1 MPVTELRTVLEEI
14 AAYDGQ
20 EVDLLA
26 RLVRAIRPTKD
37 EQERALAPGF
47 ARLLALLE
55 TDAALRAGLSAYVH
69 RLISW
74 KRLNRAL
81 VDPGMVS
88 GDFWHELS
96 ERLNYNLMP
105 FQPDP
110 GTIDHVLVNVFFK
123 ERDGDWVRAL
133 DQGECVRLLSLL
145 DGRSLH
151 DLPMGSFTMK
161 ELLFAIK
168 VIGLRIAGRAFD
180 SRVLRMVPEH
190 ENLANPFVLLGDEL
204 DRYIAGLNDG
214 TVARGTA
221 DPVRLRIGELM
232 DQCHAMIGQAYDN
245 SAVHGIGFR
254 VNQNLM
260 ALQRMLERLELI
272 LDAIVV
278 DPRVDGR
285 SSTVDLIKNMVAFNT
300 GRTHIKGFIDRST
313 QVVAREISAHAGR
326 TGEHYITTTGREYL
340 AMLRSALGGGAIVA
354 FACILKTWYG
364 TFDVSLFTRAFL
376 YSMNY
381 AMAFIAIYLTHC
393 TLATKQPAMTAA
405 TIAAT
410 LDDGQ
415 SARGAERYNELAA
428 LLARVW
434 RSQFIAFVG
443 NVFMAFPVAVGI
455 AYGWD
460 HFFGPDMLANKY
472 PKMIHELNPLRS
484 PAILHASIAGVFLFI
499 SGLIA
504 GNVSNKIIHGR
515 IPYRIEHHPVLKL
528 TISAA
533 KRERLAAYYQR
544 NAAGIISNFWF
555 GCFLGSISIVGVFFG
570 LPLDIRHITFTAG
583 NLGLAMVGGGW
594 HFDAWTI
601 AISVLGIGLVGLFN
615 FMVSFGLSLTLA
627 LRSRGI
633 AFSELIPI
641 VRAVFTH
648 FKARP
653 WVFFFPI
660 GDNGEPI
667 REAVAEP
674 VTGQAEDPVR

>member
-1 MPVTELRTVLEEI
+1 MPVTEIRSILEEI

-26 RLVRAIRPTKD
+26 LLVRAIRPAKAG
-37 EQERALAPGF
+37 QESVESPGF

-55 TDAALRAGLSAYVH
+55 NDEALRAGLSAYVH
-69 RLISW
+69 RLIAW

-88 GDFWHELS
+88 NDFWHELR
-96 ERLNYNLMP
+96 ERINYKLLP
-105 FQPDP
+105 YQPDP

-123 ERDGDWVRAL
+123 ESDGEWVRAL
-133 DQGECVRLLSLL
+133 DQSDCMRLLTLL

-151 DLPMGSFTMK
+151 DLPLSSFTMK
-161 ELLFAIK
+161 ELLFAMK
-168 VIGLRIAGRAFD
+168 VIGLRIAGSAFD

-190 ENLANPFVLLGDEL
+190 ENLSNPFVLLGDEL

-214 TVARGTA
+214 SLVRGT
-221 DPVRLRIGELM
+221 DEPVYRHIGELM
-232 DQCHAMIGQAYDN
+232 EQCHGMIAKAYGN
-245 SAVHGIGFR
+245 SAEYGIGFR

-272 LDAIVV
+272 LDAIVI
-278 DPRVDGR
+278 DPQRDGR
-285 SSTVDLIKNMVAFNT
+285 SATVDLFKNMVAFNS
-300 GRTHIKGFIDRST
+300 GRTHIKNFIDRST
-313 QVVAREISAHAGR
+313 QVVAREISTHAGR
-326 TGEHYITTTGREYL
+326 TGEQYITTTGREYMR
-340 AMLRSALGGGAIVA
+340 MLRSALGGGAIVA

-410 LDDGQ
+410 LDNGNGTQ
-415 SARGAERYNELAA
+415 RYGELTALMARL
-428 LLARVW
+428 W

-455 AYGWD
+455 AYGWNYL
-460 HFFGPDMLANKY
+460 FGADMLALKY
-472 PKMIHELNPLRS
+472 PKMIHELDPFRS
-484 PAILHASIAGVFLFI
+484 PAILHAALAGVFLFI

-504 GNVSNKIIHGR
+504 GNVGNKIIHGR
-515 IPYRIEHHPVLKL
+515 IPYRIEHHPMLKL
-528 TISAA
+528 TMSAA
-533 KRERLAAYYQR
+533 WRKRLAAYYER

-555 GCFLGSISIVGVFFG
+555 GCFLGSIGIVGVFFG

-583 NLGLAMVGGGW
+583 NLGLAMVGGNW
-594 HFDAWTI
+594 HFDVWTI
-601 AISVLGIGLVGLFN
+601 AISVLGIGLVGFFN
-615 FMVSFGLSLTLA
+615 FIVSFGLSLTLA

-633 AFSELIPI
+633 AFTELLPI
-641 VRAVFTH
+641 GQAVFKY

-653 WVFFFPI
+653 MVFFFPVEK
-660 GDNGEPI
+660 NGSSAQVPL
-667 REAVAEP
+667 AHDSSAPLAEHP
-674 VTGQAEDPVR
+674 EQQ